1 MIYLGFALAGFQP
14 GATPRIHLFLE
25 RVEVAGET
33 ITVKRGIAA
42 ALGRQI
48 RARGWPRRRSHFI
61 PG

>member
-33 ITVKRGIAA
+33 ITEERLAVVLREV
-42 ALGRQI
+42 L
-48 RARGWPRRRSHFI
+48 
-61 PG
+61 